1 MMIIKSPQWQAALRN
16 VTPYPN
22 DKFTTPMRR
31 IIKQMPG
38 MITTPIVLLVTTP
51 P

>member
-1 MMIIKSPQWQAALRN
+1 MMIIQSPQWQSALRN

-22 DKFTTPMRR
+22 GKFTTPMRR
-31 IIKQMPG
+31 IIKQMPS
-38 MITTPIVLLVTTP
+38 MMTTPIVLLMTTP